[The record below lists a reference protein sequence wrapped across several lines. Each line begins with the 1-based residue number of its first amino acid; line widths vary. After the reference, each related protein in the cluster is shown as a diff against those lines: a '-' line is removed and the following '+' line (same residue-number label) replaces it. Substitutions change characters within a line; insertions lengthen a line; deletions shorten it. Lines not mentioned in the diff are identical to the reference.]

1 MRQKIK
7 PGVAILILASLAAVI
22 WVFFNFQKDN
32 RLAAEYIEEKYGM
45 EVEII
50 SETQPNFVDGHSYE
64 MAFKEQE
71 DLVFTV
77 TEHEENYA
85 TIYRDDYKPLHTA
98 YEAQQKA
105 ESLMPQF
112 EELGFTAPPE
122 GALIEQVVKNTV
134 TDEAVRWLGLG
145 TENSFETVELAEIET
160 LTKLLELVR
169 EQNIN
174 VHIINVSNNQKG
186 KGVAMDLREMDEVQ
200 SIEEVAAY
208 INVSILSELGP
219 AGERMQAKWQESAIQ
234 SETERFRFYDE

>member
-22 WVFFNFQKDN
+22 WVYFNFQKDN

-64 MAFKEQE
+64 MVFKEQE

-85 TIYRDDYKPLHTA
+85 TIYRDDYEPLLTA

-105 ESLMPQF
+105 ENLMPQF
-112 EELGFTAPPE
+112 EAIGFTAPSE
-122 GALIEQVVKNTV
+122 GNLIEQVVKNT
-134 TDEAVRWLGLG
+134 TTGEAVRRLALG
-145 TENSFETVELAEIET
+145 TDNSYKTIGMAEIEAFQ
-160 LTKLLELVR
+160 KLLELVS
-169 EQNIN
+169 ENNID
-174 VHIINVSNNQKG
+174 VHIINVSNGQKG
-186 KGVAMDLREMDEVQ
+186 RGVAMDLREMDEVQ
-200 SIEEVAAY
+200 SIEELAA
-208 INVSILSELGP
+208 
-219 AGERMQAKWQESAIQ
+219 
-234 SETERFRFYDE
+234 